1 MDALSGGDFRSAP
14 QQRYKD
20 PLTTKYLE
28 HNETRGLVKFSRNAW
43 RTKNKPG
50 SIELER
56 HYTTEPRSDCPRFI
70 RLLFSLFLNFLV

>member
-20 PLTTKYLE
+20 PLATKYLE

-50 SIELER
+50 SIELEQPIQQNR
-56 HYTTEPRSDCPRFI
+56 APTARDLY
-70 RLLFSLFLNFLV
+70 V